1 MRNRVTLRSL
11 LLPLLVLVAS
21 ACAEEDTGPKVRWEA
36 RSRPTGFELSR
47 NGAAFEPFWPI
58 GVNFGLALPGHSP
71 GEFLASQAMIAEW
84 LEVTRAAGGNCVRT
98 YTVQSPEFYRAL
110 RDYNMAHQSDP
121 IFLMQGAWIK
131 EPEGFGPDYL
141 STESNTW
148 IRDEID
154 KVVDVVHGDREIP
167 HGSVDRPMN
176 WGRAFGTFDADV
188 SPWLLGYLFG
198 RELEP
203 YTIESTLAKHPDSKT
218 SVTGKYLSI
227 VGDNAIEA
235 WIVEHMDRIVARE
248 RSRYGQQHP
257 IGFSNWPTL
266 DPIPHW
272 TEPKIPVSA
281 EDTYQVDLE
290 PIQTAADFTAGVFM
304 SYHAYPYY
312 PDFILYQPE
321 YQGFSDDQGT
331 FSYLGYLDALRQH
344 HKDHAVIVAEIGH
357 PSSFGNG
364 HQSPSGQDHGGM
376 SEQTQGPAV
385 VRSVAAIADAGLD
398 GAMVFALLD
407 EWFKRAWVVERVEQ
421 PTDRRRM
428 WHNIMNP
435 EQNFGLIA
443 TDAGPAVGHHVLDA
457 VAAADEWKTADGPDT
472 TFRAATAG
480 SARPLSDGHDG
491 ERRLQSLTVE
501 HDATYLHVLVR
512 LEPSASGKID
522 WSRLDLLLVF
532 DTIDPD
538 RGDGRLDPAGKVTV
552 GRRVE
557 HVLRIH
563 GPNDAQL
570 LVDKPFD
577 LYGLWHGF
585 REPWQKYRS
594 TTNDA
599 GEFNLVRTIT
609 NAAYEVQDEKTGK
622 WTELGSM
629 KVQETGRFVI
639 GKELDDS
646 LAMVAIDAATGTIEV
661 RVPWNLLHFT
671 DPSSLQIV
679 DDDGSAGSKKVTTGT
694 TDGVAVAVVLLGGKD
709 EAETTLVDSIPA
721 ASQTS
726 TGHALPATGWAHH
739 TWKVWDEPAWHQRHK
754 PIIARLGAELPG
766 RLPASIKP
774 PAP

>member
-1 MRNRVTLRSL
+1 MSNRSTLRSL
-11 LLPLLVLVAS
+11 LLPLLVALAA
-21 ACAEEDTGPKVRWEA
+21 ACAEEAAGPKVTWQA

-47 NGAAFEPFWPI
+47 NGEAFQPFWPI

-71 GEFLASQAMIAEW
+71 GEFLATQAMIADW
-84 LEVTRAAGGNCVRT
+84 LEVSVAAGANCVRT

-110 RDYNMAHQSDP
+110 RDYNMAHQDDP
-121 IFLMQGAWIK
+121 IFLLQGAWIK

-141 STESNTW
+141 SGESNTW

-167 HGSVDRPMN
+167 HGSPERPMN

-218 SVTGKYLSI
+218 SYDGKYLAL
-227 VGDNAIEA
+227 VGDNPIEA

-248 RSRYGQQHP
+248 QSRYGQQHP

-290 PIQTAADFTAGVFM
+290 PMTTKGGFEAGVFM

-321 YQGFSDDQGT
+321 YQGYSDEKGT

-344 HKDHAVIVAEIGH
+344 HKDHAVIIAEIGH
-357 PSSFGNG
+357 PSSLGNG
-364 HQSPSGQDHGGM
+364 HQSPSGQDHGGL
-376 SEQTQGPAV
+376 SEQQQGPAV
-385 VRSVAAIADAGLD
+385 VRSVAAIASAGLD

-407 EWFKRAWVVERVEQ
+407 EWFKRAWVVERVEF

-428 WHNIMNP
+428 WHNVMNP

-443 TDAGPAVGHHVLDA
+443 TEAGPEKGHHILDA
-457 VAAADEWKTADGPDT
+457 ETGEWGTKDGGKTT
-472 TFRAATAG
+472 LRTATAG
-480 SARPLSDGHDG
+480 SQQPLSDGHDG

-501 HDATYLHVLVR
+501 HNATYLHILVR
-512 LEPSASGKID
+512 LEPPAGGNID
-522 WSRLDLLLVF
+522 WSRLDVLLAF
-532 DTIDPD
+532 DTIDPE
-538 RGDGRLDPAGKVTV
+538 RGDGRLDPAGKVEV

-563 GPNDAQL
+563 SPTDAQL

-585 REPWQKYRS
+585 REPWQLYR
-594 TTNDA
+594 TTKNDA
-599 GEFNLVRTIT
+599 GVFNLVRTIT
-609 NAAYEVQDEKTGK
+609 NAAYEVKDEKTGK
-622 WTELGSM
+622 WTELGTL
-629 KVQETGRFVI
+629 KFQETGRFAI
-639 GKELDDS
+639 GKETENS
-646 LAMVAIDAATGTIEV
+646 LAMVAIDEKAGVIEV

-671 DPSSLQIV
+671 DPSALQIV
-679 DDDGSAGSKKVTTGT
+679 DDDGSAGGKKVTAGT
-694 TDGVAVAVVLLGGKD
+694 TDGVAVAAILLGGKD
-709 EAETTLVDSIPA
+709 EAEQTLVDSIPA
-721 ASQTS
+721 ASET
-726 TGHALPATGWAHH
+726 ATGYKVGAEGWANH
-739 TWKVWDEPAWHQRHK
+739 TWTVWEEPAWHQRHK
-754 PIIARLGAELPG
+754 PIIAVLGAELPG
-766 RLPASIKP
+766 KLPASIV
-774 PAP
+774 APTAAP